1 MRAEDYVY
9 VVPNLS
15 WGASGGSTGA
25 HCFLNQG
32 CTQVLS
38 GNSAG
43 RLGSDSL
50 CFWFRNPVL
59 MSHGSHVMW
68 VVTHSLKNCGLGDLA
83 KCLPGLHFVCENKMF
98 TGWKFLL
105 RQASQNRWDVRHLP
119 KWPPDNLYLHGNVMC
134 MYNNTYS
141 GVMTVTTVTVTS
153 GKNCLNRVQRGG
165 VQIPEK
171 SEQEKSPPFL
181 IHLALR

>member
-59 MSHGSHVMW
+59 MSHGSHVIW

-119 KWPPDNLYLHGNVMC
+119 KWPQTTSTCTAMSCACTTTHTLVSWPWRLSQWRLER
-134 MYNNTYS
+134 
-141 GVMTVTTVTVTS
+141 TV
-153 GKNCLNRVQRGG
+153 
-165 VQIPEK
+165 
-171 SEQEKSPPFL
+171 
-181 IHLALR
+181 